1 MSSHP
6 YVSQLNT
13 PLDDDTTL
21 MSTTDLESYITHA
34 NDTFVQVSG
43 YQLNE
48 LLAQPHNLVRHPDM
62 PKAAFADMWYTLK
75 QGEPWSGI
83 VKNRRKNGDHYW
95 VRANAVPMIREGRVT
110 GYMSIRTR
118 ATDDEIAAVEPLY
131 QALNEGRCSKRIH
144 KGLVVR
150 QGLLGKLPAMPV
162 RWRVRSIMGLMAVML
177 ALALFGTD
185 ASWQALLLGAL
196 AMLAGTALFE
206 WQIVRPIENVATQ
219 ALKVATGE
227 RNSVQHL
234 NRSDEL
240 GLTLRAVGQ
249 LGLMCRWL
257 INDVSSQVSSL
268 RNGSER
274 LAKGNNDLNEHTR
287 QTVENVQETVTT
299 MNQMAESVK
308 LNSETASAADELSRE
323 NSHDADSQKIINEI
337 REARQ
342 QYLESRFRIL
352 KDIQSNNRQA
362 AIQEMMTRT
371 VQVQKVYKDKV
382 QELIA
387 VQDAQMHEA
396 SVQVKEDFKN
406 NRTLLI
412 TLALISIAAGG
423 VMGWYIVR
431 SITRPLDDAVRFA
444 EAIADGD
451 LTRHI
456 TTDYK
461 DETGVLLQ
469 ALMAMK
475 TRLLDIVQEVQNGSE
490 SISTAAA
497 QIVAGNQ
504 DLAARTE
511 EQASSVEETAASMEQ
526 ITATVKNTADHTS
539 EATKLSA
546 GAASVVKNNGE
557 MMNQVTQKM
566 RVINDTANRMSD
578 IINIIDSIAFQTNI
592 LALNAAVEAA
602 RAGEHGRGFA
612 VVAGEVRQLA
622 QKSASSAS
630 EIRNLIEDSTSQT
643 QEGMHLVEK
652 ASALINGMVDN
663 VEEMDVILRE
673 IGQASREQTD
683 GISQINSAIGLI
695 DAATQQNSCLV
706 EESVAAAASLNEQ
719 ALHLKEL
726 VNVFRVREEDTQ
738 PA

>member
-1 MSSHP
+1 MFLHNIKIRSKLFMAFGLFIVLMVVSSAL
-6 YVSQLNT
+6 SLFS
-13 PLDDDTTL
+13 LD
-21 MSTTDLESYITHA
+21 
-34 NDTFVQVSG
+34 
-43 YQLNE
+43 
-48 LLAQPHNLVRHPDM
+48 
-62 PKAAFADMWYTLK
+62 
-75 QGEPWSGI
+75 
-83 VKNRRKNGDHYW
+83 
-95 VRANAVPMIREGRVT
+95 RANTGMQNIITNDYPTTVKANLLIDNFNDFIIAQQLMLLDEEGRW
-110 GYMSIRTR
+110 SQSSQKELS
-118 ATDDEIAAVEPLY
+118 EIS
-131 QALNEGRCSKRIH
+131 QRI
-144 KGLVVR
+144 
-150 QGLLGKLPAMPV
+150 
-162 RWRVRSIMGLMAVML
+162 
-177 ALALFGTD
+177 T
-185 ASWQALLLGAL
+185 ALL
-196 AMLAGTALFE
+196 
-206 WQIVRPIENVATQ
+206 
-219 ALKVATGE
+219 
-227 RNSVQHL
+227 
-234 NRSDEL
+234 
-240 GLTLRAVGQ
+240 
-249 LGLMCRWL
+249 
-257 INDVSSQVSSL
+257 
-268 RNGSER
+268 
-274 LAKGNNDLNEHTR
+274 
-287 QTVENVQETVTT
+287 
-299 MNQMAESVK
+299 
-308 LNSETASAADELSRE
+308 DELSSNR
-323 NSHDADSQKIINEI
+323 HDAASQKIITEI

-387 VQDAQMHEA
+387 VQDAQMHNA
-396 SVQVKEDFKN
+396 GVQVEGDFKT

-412 TLALISIAAGG
+412 TLALISIAAGC

>member
-1 MSSHP
+1 MFLHNIKIRSKLFMAFGLFIVLMVVSSAL
-6 YVSQLNT
+6 SLFS
-13 PLDDDTTL
+13 LD
-21 MSTTDLESYITHA
+21 
-34 NDTFVQVSG
+34 
-43 YQLNE
+43 
-48 LLAQPHNLVRHPDM
+48 
-62 PKAAFADMWYTLK
+62 
-75 QGEPWSGI
+75 
-83 VKNRRKNGDHYW
+83 
-95 VRANAVPMIREGRVT
+95 RANTGMQDIITNDYPTTVKANLLIDNFNDFIIAQQLMLLDEEGRW
-110 GYMSIRTR
+110 SQSSQKEL
-118 ATDDEIAAVEPLY
+118 DEIS
-131 QALNEGRCSKRIH
+131 QRI
-144 KGLVVR
+144 
-150 QGLLGKLPAMPV
+150 
-162 RWRVRSIMGLMAVML
+162 
-177 ALALFGTD
+177 T
-185 ASWQALLLGAL
+185 ALL
-196 AMLAGTALFE
+196 
-206 WQIVRPIENVATQ
+206 
-219 ALKVATGE
+219 
-227 RNSVQHL
+227 
-234 NRSDEL
+234 
-240 GLTLRAVGQ
+240 
-249 LGLMCRWL
+249 
-257 INDVSSQVSSL
+257 
-268 RNGSER
+268 
-274 LAKGNNDLNEHTR
+274 
-287 QTVENVQETVTT
+287 
-299 MNQMAESVK
+299 
-308 LNSETASAADELSRE
+308 DELSSNR
-323 NSHDADSQKIINEI
+323 HDAASQKIITEI

-352 KDIQSNNRQA
+352 QDIQNHNRQA

>member
-1 MSSHP
+1 MFLHNIKIRSKLFMAFGLFIVLMVVSSAL
-6 YVSQLNT
+6 SLFS
-13 PLDDDTTL
+13 LD
-21 MSTTDLESYITHA
+21 
-34 NDTFVQVSG
+34 
-43 YQLNE
+43 
-48 LLAQPHNLVRHPDM
+48 
-62 PKAAFADMWYTLK
+62 
-75 QGEPWSGI
+75 
-83 VKNRRKNGDHYW
+83 
-95 VRANAVPMIREGRVT
+95 RANTGMQNIITNDYPTTVKANLLIDNFNDFIIAQQLMLLDEEGRW
-110 GYMSIRTR
+110 SQSSQKEL
-118 ATDDEIAAVEPLY
+118 DEIS
-131 QALNEGRCSKRIH
+131 QRI
-144 KGLVVR
+144 
-150 QGLLGKLPAMPV
+150 
-162 RWRVRSIMGLMAVML
+162 
-177 ALALFGTD
+177 T
-185 ASWQALLLGAL
+185 ALL
-196 AMLAGTALFE
+196 
-206 WQIVRPIENVATQ
+206 
-219 ALKVATGE
+219 
-227 RNSVQHL
+227 
-234 NRSDEL
+234 
-240 GLTLRAVGQ
+240 
-249 LGLMCRWL
+249 
-257 INDVSSQVSSL
+257 
-268 RNGSER
+268 
-274 LAKGNNDLNEHTR
+274 
-287 QTVENVQETVTT
+287 
-299 MNQMAESVK
+299 
-308 LNSETASAADELSRE
+308 DELSSNR
-323 NSHDADSQKIINEI
+323 HDAASQKIITEI

-352 KDIQSNNRQA
+352 QDIQSHNRQA

-387 VQDAQMHEA
+387 VQDAQMHNA
-396 SVQVKEDFKN
+396 GVQVEGDFKT

-412 TLALISIAAGG
+412 TLALISIAAGC

-431 SITRPLDDAVRFA
+431 SITRPLDEAVRFA

-695 DAATQQNSCLV
+695 DAATQHCGRV
-706 EESVAAAASLNEQ
+706 CCRRGVAERTGVTFKRAG
-719 ALHLKEL
+719 
-726 VNVFRVREEDTQ
+726 
-738 PA
+738 

>member
-1 MSSHP
+1 MFLHNIKIRSKLFMAFGLFIVLMVVSSAL
-6 YVSQLNT
+6 SLFS
-13 PLDDDTTL
+13 LD
-21 MSTTDLESYITHA
+21 
-34 NDTFVQVSG
+34 
-43 YQLNE
+43 
-48 LLAQPHNLVRHPDM
+48 
-62 PKAAFADMWYTLK
+62 
-75 QGEPWSGI
+75 
-83 VKNRRKNGDHYW
+83 
-95 VRANAVPMIREGRVT
+95 RANTGMQNIITNDYPTTVKANLLIDNFNDFIIAQQLMLLDEEGRW
-110 GYMSIRTR
+110 SQSSQKEL
-118 ATDDEIAAVEPLY
+118 DEIS
-131 QALNEGRCSKRIH
+131 QRI
-144 KGLVVR
+144 
-150 QGLLGKLPAMPV
+150 
-162 RWRVRSIMGLMAVML
+162 
-177 ALALFGTD
+177 T
-185 ASWQALLLGAL
+185 ALL
-196 AMLAGTALFE
+196 
-206 WQIVRPIENVATQ
+206 
-219 ALKVATGE
+219 
-227 RNSVQHL
+227 
-234 NRSDEL
+234 
-240 GLTLRAVGQ
+240 
-249 LGLMCRWL
+249 
-257 INDVSSQVSSL
+257 
-268 RNGSER
+268 
-274 LAKGNNDLNEHTR
+274 
-287 QTVENVQETVTT
+287 
-299 MNQMAESVK
+299 
-308 LNSETASAADELSRE
+308 DELSSNR
-323 NSHDADSQKIINEI
+323 HDAASQKIITEI

-352 KDIQSNNRQA
+352 QDIQSHNRQA

-387 VQDAQMHEA
+387 VQDAQMHNA
-396 SVQVKEDFKN
+396 GVQVEGDFKT

-412 TLALISIAAGG
+412 TLALISIAAGC

-431 SITRPLDDAVRFA
+431 SITRPLDEAVRFA

-726 VNVFRVREEDTQ
+726 VNVVPRPRRGHAARLIQFGDFQRRAINHADNAFDLRVVDIAVVYPQIQHGLEVIQRPLHLRIFT
-738 PA
+738 

>member
-1 MSSHP
+1 MFLHNIKIRSKLFMAFGLFIVLMVVSSAL
-6 YVSQLNT
+6 SLFS
-13 PLDDDTTL
+13 LD
-21 MSTTDLESYITHA
+21 
-34 NDTFVQVSG
+34 
-43 YQLNE
+43 
-48 LLAQPHNLVRHPDM
+48 
-62 PKAAFADMWYTLK
+62 
-75 QGEPWSGI
+75 
-83 VKNRRKNGDHYW
+83 
-95 VRANAVPMIREGRVT
+95 RANTGMQDIITNDYPTTVKANLLIDNFNDFIIAQQLMLLDEEGRW
-110 GYMSIRTR
+110 SQSSQKELS
-118 ATDDEIAAVEPLY
+118 EIS
-131 QALNEGRCSKRIH
+131 QRI
-144 KGLVVR
+144 
-150 QGLLGKLPAMPV
+150 
-162 RWRVRSIMGLMAVML
+162 S
-177 ALALFGTD
+177 
-185 ASWQALLLGAL
+185 ALL
-196 AMLAGTALFE
+196 
-206 WQIVRPIENVATQ
+206 
-219 ALKVATGE
+219 
-227 RNSVQHL
+227 
-234 NRSDEL
+234 
-240 GLTLRAVGQ
+240 
-249 LGLMCRWL
+249 
-257 INDVSSQVSSL
+257 
-268 RNGSER
+268 
-274 LAKGNNDLNEHTR
+274 
-287 QTVENVQETVTT
+287 
-299 MNQMAESVK
+299 
-308 LNSETASAADELSRE
+308 DELSRE

-539 EATKLSA
+539 EATKL
-546 GAASVVKNNGE
+546 
-557 MMNQVTQKM
+557 
-566 RVINDTANRMSD
+566 
-578 IINIIDSIAFQTNI
+578 IDSIAFQTNI

>member
-1 MSSHP
+1 MFLHNIKIRSKLFMTFGLFIVLMVVSSAL
-6 YVSQLNT
+6 SLFS
-13 PLDDDTTL
+13 LD
-21 MSTTDLESYITHA
+21 
-34 NDTFVQVSG
+34 
-43 YQLNE
+43 
-48 LLAQPHNLVRHPDM
+48 
-62 PKAAFADMWYTLK
+62 
-75 QGEPWSGI
+75 
-83 VKNRRKNGDHYW
+83 
-95 VRANAVPMIREGRVT
+95 RANTGMQNIITNDYPTTVKANLLIDNFNDFIIAQQLMLLDEEGRW
-110 GYMSIRTR
+110 SQSSQK
-118 ATDDEIAAVEPLY
+118 DLDEIS
-131 QALNEGRCSKRIH
+131 QRI
-144 KGLVVR
+144 
-150 QGLLGKLPAMPV
+150 
-162 RWRVRSIMGLMAVML
+162 
-177 ALALFGTD
+177 T
-185 ASWQALLLGAL
+185 ALL
-196 AMLAGTALFE
+196 
-206 WQIVRPIENVATQ
+206 
-219 ALKVATGE
+219 
-227 RNSVQHL
+227 
-234 NRSDEL
+234 
-240 GLTLRAVGQ
+240 
-249 LGLMCRWL
+249 
-257 INDVSSQVSSL
+257 
-268 RNGSER
+268 
-274 LAKGNNDLNEHTR
+274 
-287 QTVENVQETVTT
+287 
-299 MNQMAESVK
+299 
-308 LNSETASAADELSRE
+308 DELSSNR
-323 NSHDADSQKIINEI
+323 HDAASQKIITEI

-387 VQDAQMHEA
+387 VQDAQMHNA
-396 SVQVKEDFKN
+396 GVQVEGDFKT

-412 TLALISIAAGG
+412 TLALISIAAGC

-431 SITRPLDDAVRFA
+431 SITRPLDEAVRFA

>member
-1 MSSHP
+1 MFLHNIKIRSKLFMAFGLFIVLMVVSSAL
-6 YVSQLNT
+6 SLFS
-13 PLDDDTTL
+13 LD
-21 MSTTDLESYITHA
+21 
-34 NDTFVQVSG
+34 
-43 YQLNE
+43 
-48 LLAQPHNLVRHPDM
+48 
-62 PKAAFADMWYTLK
+62 
-75 QGEPWSGI
+75 
-83 VKNRRKNGDHYW
+83 
-95 VRANAVPMIREGRVT
+95 RANTGMQNIITNDYPTTVKANLLIDNFNDFIIAQQLMLLDEEGRW
-110 GYMSIRTR
+110 SQSSQKEL
-118 ATDDEIAAVEPLY
+118 DEIS
-131 QALNEGRCSKRIH
+131 QRI
-144 KGLVVR
+144 
-150 QGLLGKLPAMPV
+150 
-162 RWRVRSIMGLMAVML
+162 
-177 ALALFGTD
+177 T
-185 ASWQALLLGAL
+185 ALL
-196 AMLAGTALFE
+196 
-206 WQIVRPIENVATQ
+206 
-219 ALKVATGE
+219 
-227 RNSVQHL
+227 
-234 NRSDEL
+234 
-240 GLTLRAVGQ
+240 
-249 LGLMCRWL
+249 
-257 INDVSSQVSSL
+257 
-268 RNGSER
+268 
-274 LAKGNNDLNEHTR
+274 
-287 QTVENVQETVTT
+287 
-299 MNQMAESVK
+299 
-308 LNSETASAADELSRE
+308 DELSSNR
-323 NSHDADSQKIINEI
+323 HDAASQKIITEI

-504 DLAARTE
+504 NLAARTE

>member
-1 MSSHP
+1 MFLHNIKIRSKLFMAFGLFIVLMVVSSAL
-6 YVSQLNT
+6 SLFS
-13 PLDDDTTL
+13 LD
-21 MSTTDLESYITHA
+21 
-34 NDTFVQVSG
+34 
-43 YQLNE
+43 
-48 LLAQPHNLVRHPDM
+48 
-62 PKAAFADMWYTLK
+62 
-75 QGEPWSGI
+75 
-83 VKNRRKNGDHYW
+83 
-95 VRANAVPMIREGRVT
+95 RANTGMQNIITNDYPTTVKANLLIDNFNDFIIAQQLMLLDEEGRW
-110 GYMSIRTR
+110 SQSSQKEL
-118 ATDDEIAAVEPLY
+118 DEIS
-131 QALNEGRCSKRIH
+131 QRI
-144 KGLVVR
+144 
-150 QGLLGKLPAMPV
+150 
-162 RWRVRSIMGLMAVML
+162 
-177 ALALFGTD
+177 T
-185 ASWQALLLGAL
+185 ALL
-196 AMLAGTALFE
+196 
-206 WQIVRPIENVATQ
+206 
-219 ALKVATGE
+219 
-227 RNSVQHL
+227 
-234 NRSDEL
+234 
-240 GLTLRAVGQ
+240 
-249 LGLMCRWL
+249 
-257 INDVSSQVSSL
+257 
-268 RNGSER
+268 
-274 LAKGNNDLNEHTR
+274 
-287 QTVENVQETVTT
+287 
-299 MNQMAESVK
+299 
-308 LNSETASAADELSRE
+308 DELSSNR
-323 NSHDADSQKIINEI
+323 HDAASQKIITEI

-352 KDIQSNNRQA
+352 QDIQSHNRQA

-387 VQDAQMHEA
+387 VQDAQMHNA
-396 SVQVKEDFKN
+396 GVQVEGDFKT

-412 TLALISIAAGG
+412 TLALISIAAGC

-431 SITRPLDDAVRFA
+431 SITRPLDEAVRFA

-652 ASALINGMVDN
+652 ASSLINGMVDN

>member
-1 MSSHP
+1 MFLHNIKIRSKLFMAFGLFIVLMVVSSAL
-6 YVSQLNT
+6 SLFS
-13 PLDDDTTL
+13 LD
-21 MSTTDLESYITHA
+21 
-34 NDTFVQVSG
+34 
-43 YQLNE
+43 
-48 LLAQPHNLVRHPDM
+48 
-62 PKAAFADMWYTLK
+62 
-75 QGEPWSGI
+75 
-83 VKNRRKNGDHYW
+83 
-95 VRANAVPMIREGRVT
+95 RANTGMQNIITNDYPTTVKANLLIDNFNDFIIAQQLMLLDEEGRW
-110 GYMSIRTR
+110 SQSSQKEL
-118 ATDDEIAAVEPLY
+118 DEIS
-131 QALNEGRCSKRIH
+131 QRI
-144 KGLVVR
+144 
-150 QGLLGKLPAMPV
+150 
-162 RWRVRSIMGLMAVML
+162 
-177 ALALFGTD
+177 T
-185 ASWQALLLGAL
+185 ALL
-196 AMLAGTALFE
+196 
-206 WQIVRPIENVATQ
+206 
-219 ALKVATGE
+219 
-227 RNSVQHL
+227 
-234 NRSDEL
+234 
-240 GLTLRAVGQ
+240 
-249 LGLMCRWL
+249 
-257 INDVSSQVSSL
+257 
-268 RNGSER
+268 
-274 LAKGNNDLNEHTR
+274 
-287 QTVENVQETVTT
+287 
-299 MNQMAESVK
+299 
-308 LNSETASAADELSRE
+308 DELSSNR
-323 NSHDADSQKIINEI
+323 HDAASQKIITEI

-352 KDIQSNNRQA
+352 QDIQSNNRQA

-387 VQDAQMHEA
+387 VQDAKMHNA
-396 SVQVKEDFKN
+396 GVQVEGDFKT

-412 TLALISIAAGG
+412 TLALISIAAGC

-431 SITRPLDDAVRFA
+431 SITRPLDEAVRFA

>member
-1 MSSHP
+1 MFLHNIKIRSKLFMAFGLFIVLMVVSSAL
-6 YVSQLNT
+6 SLFS
-13 PLDDDTTL
+13 LD
-21 MSTTDLESYITHA
+21 
-34 NDTFVQVSG
+34 
-43 YQLNE
+43 
-48 LLAQPHNLVRHPDM
+48 
-62 PKAAFADMWYTLK
+62 
-75 QGEPWSGI
+75 
-83 VKNRRKNGDHYW
+83 
-95 VRANAVPMIREGRVT
+95 RANTGMQNIITNDYPTTVKANLLIDNFNDFIIAQQLMLLDEEGRW
-110 GYMSIRTR
+110 SQSSQKEL
-118 ATDDEIAAVEPLY
+118 DEIS
-131 QALNEGRCSKRIH
+131 QRI
-144 KGLVVR
+144 
-150 QGLLGKLPAMPV
+150 
-162 RWRVRSIMGLMAVML
+162 
-177 ALALFGTD
+177 T
-185 ASWQALLLGAL
+185 ALL
-196 AMLAGTALFE
+196 
-206 WQIVRPIENVATQ
+206 
-219 ALKVATGE
+219 
-227 RNSVQHL
+227 
-234 NRSDEL
+234 
-240 GLTLRAVGQ
+240 
-249 LGLMCRWL
+249 
-257 INDVSSQVSSL
+257 
-268 RNGSER
+268 
-274 LAKGNNDLNEHTR
+274 
-287 QTVENVQETVTT
+287 
-299 MNQMAESVK
+299 
-308 LNSETASAADELSRE
+308 DELSSNR
-323 NSHDADSQKIINEI
+323 HDAASQKIITEI

-352 KDIQSNNRQA
+352 QDIQSHNRQA

-387 VQDAQMHEA
+387 VQDAQMHNA
-396 SVQVKEDFKN
+396 GVQVEGDFKT

-412 TLALISIAAGG
+412 TLALISIAAGC

-431 SITRPLDDAVRFA
+431 SITRPLDEAVRFA

-490 SISTAAA
+490 SIS
-497 QIVAGNQ
+497 
-504 DLAARTE
+504 
-511 EQASSVEETAASMEQ
+511 TAASMEQ

>member
-1 MSSHP
+1 MFLHNIKIRSKLFMAFGLFIVLMVVSSAL
-6 YVSQLNT
+6 SLFS
-13 PLDDDTTL
+13 LD
-21 MSTTDLESYITHA
+21 
-34 NDTFVQVSG
+34 
-43 YQLNE
+43 
-48 LLAQPHNLVRHPDM
+48 
-62 PKAAFADMWYTLK
+62 
-75 QGEPWSGI
+75 
-83 VKNRRKNGDHYW
+83 
-95 VRANAVPMIREGRVT
+95 RANTGMQDIITNDYPTTVKANLLIDNFNDFIIAQQLMLLDEEGRW
-110 GYMSIRTR
+110 SQSSQKELS
-118 ATDDEIAAVEPLY
+118 EIS
-131 QALNEGRCSKRIH
+131 QRI
-144 KGLVVR
+144 
-150 QGLLGKLPAMPV
+150 
-162 RWRVRSIMGLMAVML
+162 S
-177 ALALFGTD
+177 
-185 ASWQALLLGAL
+185 ALL
-196 AMLAGTALFE
+196 
-206 WQIVRPIENVATQ
+206 
-219 ALKVATGE
+219 
-227 RNSVQHL
+227 
-234 NRSDEL
+234 
-240 GLTLRAVGQ
+240 
-249 LGLMCRWL
+249 
-257 INDVSSQVSSL
+257 
-268 RNGSER
+268 
-274 LAKGNNDLNEHTR
+274 
-287 QTVENVQETVTT
+287 
-299 MNQMAESVK
+299 
-308 LNSETASAADELSRE
+308 DELSRE

-557 MMNQVTQKM
+557 MMIK
-566 RVINDTANRMSD
+566 
-578 IINIIDSIAFQTNI
+578 
-592 LALNAAVEAA
+592 
-602 RAGEHGRGFA
+602 
-612 VVAGEVRQLA
+612 
-622 QKSASSAS
+622 
-630 EIRNLIEDSTSQT
+630 
-643 QEGMHLVEK
+643 
-652 ASALINGMVDN
+652 
-663 VEEMDVILRE
+663 
-673 IGQASREQTD
+673 
-683 GISQINSAIGLI
+683 
-695 DAATQQNSCLV
+695 
-706 EESVAAAASLNEQ
+706 
-719 ALHLKEL
+719 
-726 VNVFRVREEDTQ
+726 
-738 PA
+738 

>member
-1 MSSHP
+1 MFLHNIKIRSKLFMAFGLFIVLMVVSSAL
-6 YVSQLNT
+6 SLFS
-13 PLDDDTTL
+13 LD
-21 MSTTDLESYITHA
+21 
-34 NDTFVQVSG
+34 
-43 YQLNE
+43 
-48 LLAQPHNLVRHPDM
+48 
-62 PKAAFADMWYTLK
+62 
-75 QGEPWSGI
+75 
-83 VKNRRKNGDHYW
+83 
-95 VRANAVPMIREGRVT
+95 RANTGMQDNYPTTVKANLLIDNFNDFIIAQQLMLLDEEGRW
-110 GYMSIRTR
+110 SQSSQKELS
-118 ATDDEIAAVEPLY
+118 EIS
-131 QALNEGRCSKRIH
+131 QRI
-144 KGLVVR
+144 
-150 QGLLGKLPAMPV
+150 
-162 RWRVRSIMGLMAVML
+162 S
-177 ALALFGTD
+177 
-185 ASWQALLLGAL
+185 ALL
-196 AMLAGTALFE
+196 
-206 WQIVRPIENVATQ
+206 
-219 ALKVATGE
+219 
-227 RNSVQHL
+227 
-234 NRSDEL
+234 
-240 GLTLRAVGQ
+240 
-249 LGLMCRWL
+249 
-257 INDVSSQVSSL
+257 
-268 RNGSER
+268 
-274 LAKGNNDLNEHTR
+274 
-287 QTVENVQETVTT
+287 
-299 MNQMAESVK
+299 
-308 LNSETASAADELSRE
+308 DELSRE

-602 RAGEHGRGFA
+602 VEAARAGEHGRGFA

>member
-1 MSSHP
+1 MFLHNIKIRSKLFMAFGLFIVLMVVSSAL
-6 YVSQLNT
+6 SLFS
-13 PLDDDTTL
+13 LD
-21 MSTTDLESYITHA
+21 
-34 NDTFVQVSG
+34 
-43 YQLNE
+43 
-48 LLAQPHNLVRHPDM
+48 
-62 PKAAFADMWYTLK
+62 
-75 QGEPWSGI
+75 
-83 VKNRRKNGDHYW
+83 
-95 VRANAVPMIREGRVT
+95 RANTGMQNIITNDYPTTVKANLLIDNFNDFIIAQQLMLLDEEGRW
-110 GYMSIRTR
+110 SQSSQKEL
-118 ATDDEIAAVEPLY
+118 DEIS
-131 QALNEGRCSKRIH
+131 QRI
-144 KGLVVR
+144 
-150 QGLLGKLPAMPV
+150 
-162 RWRVRSIMGLMAVML
+162 
-177 ALALFGTD
+177 T
-185 ASWQALLLGAL
+185 ALL
-196 AMLAGTALFE
+196 
-206 WQIVRPIENVATQ
+206 
-219 ALKVATGE
+219 
-227 RNSVQHL
+227 
-234 NRSDEL
+234 
-240 GLTLRAVGQ
+240 
-249 LGLMCRWL
+249 
-257 INDVSSQVSSL
+257 
-268 RNGSER
+268 
-274 LAKGNNDLNEHTR
+274 
-287 QTVENVQETVTT
+287 
-299 MNQMAESVK
+299 
-308 LNSETASAADELSRE
+308 DELSSNR
-323 NSHDADSQKIINEI
+323 HDAASQKIITEI

-352 KDIQSNNRQA
+352 KDIQSHNRQA

-387 VQDAQMHEA
+387 VQDAQMHNA
-396 SVQVKEDFKN
+396 GVQVEGDFKT

-412 TLALISIAAGG
+412 TLALISIAAGC

-431 SITRPLDDAVRFA
+431 SITRPLDEAVRFA

-526 ITATVKNTADHTS
+526 ITSTVKNTADHTS

-612 VVAGEVRQLA
+612 VVAGLA

>member
-1 MSSHP
+1 MFLHNIKIRSKLFMAFGLFIVLMVVSSAL
-6 YVSQLNT
+6 SLFS
-13 PLDDDTTL
+13 LD
-21 MSTTDLESYITHA
+21 
-34 NDTFVQVSG
+34 
-43 YQLNE
+43 
-48 LLAQPHNLVRHPDM
+48 
-62 PKAAFADMWYTLK
+62 
-75 QGEPWSGI
+75 
-83 VKNRRKNGDHYW
+83 
-95 VRANAVPMIREGRVT
+95 RANTGMQDIITNDYPTTVKANLLIDNFNDFIIAQQLMLLDEEGRW
-110 GYMSIRTR
+110 SQSSQKELS
-118 ATDDEIAAVEPLY
+118 EIS
-131 QALNEGRCSKRIH
+131 QRI
-144 KGLVVR
+144 
-150 QGLLGKLPAMPV
+150 
-162 RWRVRSIMGLMAVML
+162 S
-177 ALALFGTD
+177 
-185 ASWQALLLGAL
+185 ALL
-196 AMLAGTALFE
+196 
-206 WQIVRPIENVATQ
+206 
-219 ALKVATGE
+219 
-227 RNSVQHL
+227 
-234 NRSDEL
+234 
-240 GLTLRAVGQ
+240 
-249 LGLMCRWL
+249 
-257 INDVSSQVSSL
+257 
-268 RNGSER
+268 
-274 LAKGNNDLNEHTR
+274 
-287 QTVENVQETVTT
+287 
-299 MNQMAESVK
+299 
-308 LNSETASAADELSRE
+308 DELSRE

-412 TLALISIAAGG
+412 ALISIAAGG

-546 GAASVVKNNGE
+546 SAASVVKNNGE

>member
-1 MSSHP
+1 MFLHNIKIRSKLFMAFGLFIVLMVVSSAL
-6 YVSQLNT
+6 SLFS
-13 PLDDDTTL
+13 LD
-21 MSTTDLESYITHA
+21 
-34 NDTFVQVSG
+34 
-43 YQLNE
+43 
-48 LLAQPHNLVRHPDM
+48 
-62 PKAAFADMWYTLK
+62 
-75 QGEPWSGI
+75 
-83 VKNRRKNGDHYW
+83 
-95 VRANAVPMIREGRVT
+95 RANTGMQNIITNDYPTTVKANLLIDNFNDFIIAQQLMLLDEEGRW
-110 GYMSIRTR
+110 SQSSQKEL
-118 ATDDEIAAVEPLY
+118 DEIS
-131 QALNEGRCSKRIH
+131 QRI
-144 KGLVVR
+144 
-150 QGLLGKLPAMPV
+150 
-162 RWRVRSIMGLMAVML
+162 
-177 ALALFGTD
+177 T
-185 ASWQALLLGAL
+185 ALL
-196 AMLAGTALFE
+196 
-206 WQIVRPIENVATQ
+206 
-219 ALKVATGE
+219 
-227 RNSVQHL
+227 
-234 NRSDEL
+234 
-240 GLTLRAVGQ
+240 
-249 LGLMCRWL
+249 
-257 INDVSSQVSSL
+257 
-268 RNGSER
+268 
-274 LAKGNNDLNEHTR
+274 
-287 QTVENVQETVTT
+287 
-299 MNQMAESVK
+299 
-308 LNSETASAADELSRE
+308 DELSSNR
-323 NSHDADSQKIINEI
+323 HDAASQKIITEI

-352 KDIQSNNRQA
+352 KDIQSHNRQA

-387 VQDAQMHEA
+387 VQDAQMHNA
-396 SVQVKEDFKN
+396 GVQVEGDFKT

-412 TLALISIAAGG
+412 TLALISIAAGC

-431 SITRPLDDAVRFA
+431 SITRPLDEAVRFA

-504 DLAARTE
+504 DL
-511 EQASSVEETAASMEQ
+511 
-526 ITATVKNTADHTS
+526 
-539 EATKLSA
+539 
-546 GAASVVKNNGE
+546 
-557 MMNQVTQKM
+557 
-566 RVINDTANRMSD
+566 
-578 IINIIDSIAFQTNI
+578 
-592 LALNAAVEAA
+592 AA

>member
-1 MSSHP
+1 MFLHNIKIRSKLFMAFGLFIVLMVVSSAL
-6 YVSQLNT
+6 SLFS
-13 PLDDDTTL
+13 LD
-21 MSTTDLESYITHA
+21 
-34 NDTFVQVSG
+34 
-43 YQLNE
+43 
-48 LLAQPHNLVRHPDM
+48 
-62 PKAAFADMWYTLK
+62 
-75 QGEPWSGI
+75 
-83 VKNRRKNGDHYW
+83 
-95 VRANAVPMIREGRVT
+95 RANTGMQDIITNDYPTTVKANLLIDNFNDFIIAQQLMLLDEEGRW
-110 GYMSIRTR
+110 SQSSQKELS
-118 ATDDEIAAVEPLY
+118 EIS
-131 QALNEGRCSKRIH
+131 QRI
-144 KGLVVR
+144 
-150 QGLLGKLPAMPV
+150 
-162 RWRVRSIMGLMAVML
+162 S
-177 ALALFGTD
+177 
-185 ASWQALLLGAL
+185 ALL
-196 AMLAGTALFE
+196 
-206 WQIVRPIENVATQ
+206 
-219 ALKVATGE
+219 
-227 RNSVQHL
+227 
-234 NRSDEL
+234 
-240 GLTLRAVGQ
+240 
-249 LGLMCRWL
+249 
-257 INDVSSQVSSL
+257 
-268 RNGSER
+268 
-274 LAKGNNDLNEHTR
+274 
-287 QTVENVQETVTT
+287 
-299 MNQMAESVK
+299 
-308 LNSETASAADELSRE
+308 DELSRE

-412 TLALISIAAGG
+412 TLALISIAAGGVMGWYIVRSITRPLDDAVRFAEAIADGDLTRHITTDYKDETGVLLQALMALISIAAGG